1 MTLLPVHIIA
11 GSIGLMSG
19 AVALYARKGG
29 RVHRKSGMIFVY
41 AMLVMSALGAGI
53 AAVEHR
59 GLGGEMISPQKSS
72 VIAGL
77 LTFYLVSTALLTV
90 QPWANE
96 SRWINGVSMIV
107 ALIVACLSVKFAL
120 GALSSATGK
129 VGEDPPAPILVFGS
143 VALLAAV
150 GDLRVLARGIKGSRR
165 IARHLWRMCFAMFIA
180 ALSFFLGQAKIFP
193 KPIRIIPLLALPV
206 VAVLLLMFYW
216 LVRMWLVKRYPRR
229 GPRLMLRRADKPRDD
244 TADYKAASSIS

>member
-1 MTLLPVHIIA
+1 MTLLPVHIVA
-11 GSIGLMSG
+11 GSIGLIAG
-19 AVALYARKGG
+19 AVALFARKGG

-53 AAVEHR
+53 AAVAHR

-72 VIAGL
+72 VVAGL

-90 QPWANE
+90 HPWVNE
-96 SRWINGVSMIV
+96 SRWVNGVFMIAGLV
-107 ALIVACLSVKFAL
+107 IAFLSVKFAW

-129 VGEDPPAPILVFGS
+129 VGEDPAAPILVFGS

-150 GDLRVLARGIKGSRR
+150 GDLRVLVRGIKGSRR

-180 ALSFFLGQAKIFP
+180 ALSFFLGQAKVFP

-206 VAVLLLMFYW
+206 VAVLILMFYW
-216 LVRMWLVKRYPRR
+216 LVRMWFAKRYPRR
-229 GPRLMLRRADKPRDD
+229 APRLLLRPVDSPRDD
-244 TADYKAASSIS
+244 TTDYKAASITY